1 MPGIGQNLQ
10 SGLRLN
16 SILNMELAYILI
28 GGGVALLLWVLFT
41 YNGLVSL
48 RNRVREAWSQ
58 IDVQL
63 KRRSSLIPNLVE
75 TVKGYAKH
83 EKQVFEEVTR
93 ARSALVG
100 AKSPHE
106 AAAANDML
114 SGALKSLF
122 AIAEAYPNLRASENF
137 KQLQEEISD
146 TETKVAASRQFYN
159 TNVLD
164 LNNSLEQVPSAWIGK
179 IFDFQKE
186 DFFRATEE
194 EKKDV
199 EVKF

>member
-1 MPGIGQNLQ
+1 MEPLLILGIV
-10 SGLRLN
+10 
-16 SILNMELAYILI
+16 IVIAFW
-28 GGGVALLLWVLFT
+28 LLLT
-41 YNGLVSL
+41 YNGLVTL

-75 TVKGYAKH
+75 AVKGYAKH
-83 EKQVFEEVTR
+83 EKSVFENVTK

-106 AAAANDML
+106 KAAANDML
-114 SGALKSLF
+114 TGALKSLF
-122 AIAEAYPNLRASENF
+122 AVAEAYPNLRASENF
-137 KQLQEEISD
+137 KQLQEELSD

-164 LNNSLEQVPSAWIGK
+164 LNNNLETVPSRWVGQM
-179 IFDFQKE
+179 FGFQKE
-186 DFFRATEE
+186 DFFKAAEE
-194 EKKDV
+194 EKKDI

>member
-1 MPGIGQNLQ
+1 MIVIYVIIGIVVVL
-10 SGLRLN
+10 GLWFM
-16 SILNMELAYILI
+16 SA
-28 GGGVALLLWVLFT
+28 
-41 YNGLVSL
+41 YNGLVTL

-75 TVKGYAKH
+75 AVKGYAKH
-83 EKQVFEEVTR
+83 EKEVFENVTK
-93 ARSALVG
+93 ARSALLG
-100 AKSPHE
+100 AQTPGE
-106 AAAANDML
+106 AADANNQL

-122 AIAEAYPNLRASENF
+122 AVAEAYPQLRASENF
-137 KQLQEEISD
+137 KQLQDEISD

-164 LNNSLEQVPSAWIGK
+164 LNNTIEIMPTALVAGMFSFK
-179 IFDFQKE
+179 KE
-186 DFFRATEE
+186 DFFKATEE

>member
-1 MPGIGQNLQ
+1 MDPLLIVGI
-10 SGLRLN
+10 
-16 SILNMELAYILI
+16 ILVVFALWLI
-28 GGGVALLLWVLFT
+28 FT
-41 YNGLVSL
+41 YNGLVTL

-75 TVKGYAKH
+75 TVRGYAKH
-83 EKQVFEEVTR
+83 EKQVFEDVTK
-93 ARSALVG
+93 ARSALLK
-100 AKSPHE
+100 ADHPSQ

-114 SGALKSLF
+114 TGALKSLF

-137 KQLQEEISD
+137 KELQEELSD

-164 LNNSLEQVPSAWIGK
+164 LNNSLETVPSAWIGSM
-179 IFDFQKE
+179 FGFQKE
-186 DFFRATEE
+186 EFFKASEE
-194 EKKDV
+194 EKKDIQ
-199 EVKF
+199 VKF

>member
-1 MPGIGQNLQ
+1 MMPL
-10 SGLRLN
+10 
-16 SILNMELAYILI
+16 YILI
-28 GGGVALLLWVLFT
+28 AVVIIVLGWLLMT
-41 YNGLVSL
+41 YNSLVTL

-83 EKQVFEEVTR
+83 EKEVFENVTK
-93 ARSALVG
+93 ARSALLG
-100 AKSPHE
+100 AKDPGQK
-106 AAAANDML
+106 AAANDML
-114 SGALKSLF
+114 TGALKSLF
-122 AIAEAYPNLRASENF
+122 AVAEAYPNLRASENF
-137 KQLQEEISD
+137 KGLQDEISD

-164 LNNSLEQVPSAWIGK
+164 LNNSLETVPSSFIGSM
-179 IFDFQKE
+179 FGFQKE
-186 DFFRATEE
+186 EFFKASEE
-194 EKKDV
+194 DKKDI